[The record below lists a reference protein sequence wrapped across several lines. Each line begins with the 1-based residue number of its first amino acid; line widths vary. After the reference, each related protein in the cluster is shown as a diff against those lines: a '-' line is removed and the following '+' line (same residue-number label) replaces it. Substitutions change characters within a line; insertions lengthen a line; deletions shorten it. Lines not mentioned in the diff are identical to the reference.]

1 MNTNPDETDLAA
13 AEFAERVHRT
23 QRELRSEL
31 KPRDD
36 FVLCG
41 SGSSGSVVATLDLST
56 DLEAGRADLM
66 VCGNV
71 DGLTDISRI
80 TGHSTTPTQAD
91 CGTTTEA
98 SSRRCGPVS
107 DRRCQLAG
115 GGGRRLPAADSA
127 GRPVPSTHRNEK
139 RI

>member
-1 MNTNPDETDLAA
+1 MNTSPDETDLAA

-23 QRELRSEL
+23 PRELRSEL
-31 KPRDD
+31 KPRGD
-36 FVLCG
+36 FIVCG

-56 DLEAGRADLM
+56 DLEARRADLM

-98 SSRRCGPVS
+98 SSRRRG
-107 DRRCQLAG
+107 
-115 GGGRRLPAADSA
+115 
-127 GRPVPSTHRNEK
+127 
-139 RI
+139 